1 MSAWHRAWVV
11 AAALVVAAA
20 PGCGVPDGRCAPP
33 SGSSEPPATLAE
45 WCVVSLDGSL
55 VVVEQGEFFDLNT
68 PLFSDG
74 ATKIRT
80 FWMPPGSAA
89 RYPADGGV
97 LEFPEGTVLTK
108 SFRFPPD
115 PDVDGGSVR
124 FIETRVE
131 WLSGGTWR
139 AVSYRWNDVQ
149 TEARVS
155 YAGEVVPLTFV
166 DDHGV
171 RQTARYLVPS
181 QQQCRQCHQDGNHLV
196 PLGPKPRNLNLE
208 VRSWP
213 RGGGNQLQMW
223 AARGELLGVPPPSD
237 VPRLPVASD
246 PGTGGLEDRARAYL
260 DVNCS
265 HCHRKGGEAEN
276 TGLVLT
282 LEQDPSYHLGI
293 CKQPGST
300 GPGPGG
306 RPWEID
312 PGHPESSAVVYRMS
326 STTPGTAMPQIGRSL
341 VDTEGVALVAGWIA
355 QLPGS
360 CPPRP

>member
-1 MSAWHRAWVV
+1 M
-11 AAALVVAAA
+11 
-20 PGCGVPDGRCAPP
+20 
-33 SGSSEPPATLAE
+33 
-45 WCVVSLDGSL
+45 VSLDNGL
-55 VVVEQGEFFDLNT
+55 ILLEEGVEYFELNT

-74 ATKIRT
+74 ATKLRT
-80 FWMPPGSAA
+80 FWIPPGGAA

-115 PDVDGGSVR
+115 PLQNGGPVR

-139 AVSYRWNDVQ
+139 AVSYRWNDAQ

-166 DDHGV
+166 DGDGV
-171 RQTARYLVPS
+171 LQSARYLVPS
-181 QQQCRQCHQDGNHLV
+181 QQQCRQCHQDGDRLQ

-208 VRSWP
+208 LASYRG
-213 RGGGNQLQMW
+213 GGGNQLQKW
-223 AARGELLGVPPPSD
+223 AAKGELVGLPALKD
-237 VPRLPVASD
+237 IPRLPVWWDAR
-246 PGTGGLEDRARAYL
+246 TGPLDQRARAYL

-265 HCHRKGGEAEN
+265 HCHRLGGEAEN

-282 LEQDPSYHLGI
+282 LEQEDSYHLGI
-293 CKQPGST
+293 CKQPGGT

-306 RPWEID
+306 RPWEIE
-312 PGHPESSAVVYRMS
+312 PGHPENSAVIYRMS

-341 VDTEGVALVAGWIA
+341 VHAEGVALVADWIA

-360 CPPRP
+360 CP